1 MRYLEIHVLVIN
13 LLAYFY
19 FKDRYPVKLMNLE
32 ITNYLRFQYLN
43 YLDSTVSFTI
53 KVIETI
59 WVSTSSAI

>member
-13 LLAYFY
+13 LSAYFY

-43 YLDSTVSFTI
+43 YLDSIVSFTI